1 MQNQKLKIP
10 KSLEGHVLRLQ
21 KEIQHLHEKIEEDI
35 EMTAF
40 ILDIKDKESK
50 EYDIFWDFMQNG
62 STHMVE
68 FE

>member
-21 KEIQHLHEKIEEDI
+21 KDIDHLHEKIEEEI
-35 EMTAF
+35 EMTAL
-40 ILDIKDKESK
+40 ILDIKDKDSR
-50 EYDIFWDFMQNG
+50 EYNILWDFLQND
-62 STHMVE
+62 SRWMIE

>member
-21 KEIQHLHEKIEEDI
+21 KDIKHLHEKIEEDI

-40 ILDIKDKESK
+40 ILDIKDKDSK
-50 EYDIFWDFMQNG
+50 EYDIFWDFMLNG

>member
-1 MQNQKLKIP
+1 MQNQKLKNP
-10 KSLEGHVLRLQ
+10 KILEGHVLRLQ
-21 KEIQHLHEKIEEDI
+21 KEIQHLQEKIEEDI